1 MGITNLLSMK
11 DFSFVDE
18 TVDLN
23 RAHAYRLSI
32 QVSLDG
38 FSFSIL
44 DMVRGKFVVL
54 KHYDLSQQKGYD
66 QKADK
71 LRQILSSDQHL
82 HPSFKQSVALVVTR
96 KSTLIPE
103 TCFQEKDLKSYLSF
117 NHDLDEL
124 DEIHFNLLEEISA
137 YNVFT
142 IPNPISNILLE
153 HFGKIPY
160 YHHGLPFLHYQLD
173 NASSAKRTAAL
184 SIFEQFI
191 DIGVFSGKN
200 LLFYN
205 TFQWSTH
212 EDILYYLL
220 YVYKQFNLDVNSNEL
235 QISGSTSDQKELK
248 KLIAQYIKKNHLQRP
263 PNDYTYSYTF
273 KTQQTQHFTNLFR
286 LNLCV

>member
-1 MGITNLLSMK
+1 MK

-32 QVSLDG
+32 QVSLNG

-54 KHYDLSQQKGYD
+54 KHYDLSPMSNHD

-71 LRQILSSDQHL
+71 VKQILASDKHL
-82 HPSFKQSVALVVTR
+82 QPSFKESVALVVTR
-96 KSTLIPE
+96 KSTLMPASY
-103 TCFQEKDLKSYLSF
+103 FQSENLKSYLAF

-124 DEIHFNLLEEISA
+124 DELHFNPLQEIDA
-137 YNVFT
+137 YDVFT
-142 IPNPISNILLE
+142 IPNPLSNTILD

-160 YHHGLPFLHYQLD
+160 YHHGLPFLHYHLD
-173 NASSAKRTAAL
+173 NASGARKIAAL
-184 SIFEQFI
+184 SIFEGFI
-191 DIGVFSGKN
+191 DIGVFSENN

-220 YVYKQFNLDVNSNEL
+220 YVYKQLKLDVSSNEL
-235 QISGSTSDQKELK
+235 YICGSTGDQKDLK
-248 KLIAQYIKKNHLQRP
+248 KLIDQYIKKSHLQRP
-263 PNDYTYSYTF
+263 PNDFTYSYTF
-273 KTQQTQHFTNLFR
+273 KNEQTHHFTNLFR

>member
-1 MGITNLLSMK
+1 MK

-32 QVSLDG
+32 QVSLNG

-54 KHYDLSQQKGYD
+54 KHYDLSQQEGYD
-66 QKADK
+66 PKADK
-71 LRQILSSDQHL
+71 LRQILSSDTHL
-82 HPSFKQSVALVVTR
+82 QPSFKQSVALVVTR
-96 KSTLIPE
+96 KSTLIPASY
-103 TCFQEKDLKSYLSF
+103 FQEKDLKSYLAF

-124 DEIHFNLLEEISA
+124 EEIHFNPLEEISA

-142 IPNPISNILLE
+142 IPNPISNLILN

-173 NASSAKRTAAL
+173 NASAAKKTAAL
-184 SIFEQFI
+184 SIFDRFI
-191 DIGVFSGKN
+191 DIGVFSGNN

-220 YVYKQFNLDVNSNEL
+220 YVYKQLDLDVNSNEL
-235 QISGSTSDQKELK
+235 QISGTVRDQKDLK
-248 KLIAQYIKKNHLQRP
+248 KLIDRYIKKSHMQRP

-273 KTQQTQHFTNLFR
+273 KSEQTQHFTNLFR

>member
-1 MGITNLLSMK
+1 MK

-18 TVDLN
+18 TLDLN

-44 DMVRGKFVVL
+44 DLVRGKFVVL

-71 LRQILSSDQHL
+71 LRQILSSDKHL

-103 TCFQEKDLKSYLSF
+103 TYFQEKDLKSYLSF

-124 DEIHFNLLEEISA
+124 DEIHFNHLEEIRA

-142 IPNPISNILLE
+142 IPNPISNTLLE
-153 HFGKIPY
+153 HFGNIPY
-160 YHHGLPFLHYQLD
+160 YHHGQPFLQYQLD
-173 NASSAKRTAAL
+173 NASPAKKTAAL

-191 DIGVFSGKN
+191 DIGVFSGNN

-220 YVYKQFNLDVNSNEL
+220 YVYKQLNLDVNSNEL
-235 QISGSTSDQKELK
+235 QISGSTRDQKNLK
-248 KLIAQYIKKNHLQRP
+248 KLIDQYIKKSHLQRP

-273 KTQQTQHFTNLFR
+273 KNQQAQHFTNLFR